1 MKSQNDPQATQPE
14 TTRNQTALI
23 NGPHRLV
30 ASTSR
35 CGRDNPGSTPGEDI
49 YVHGYIQCYDL
60 CCTASM
66 ASQPPARPPRTSGVM
81 SVCMCV
87 CACVCV
93 RVCAHGA
100 LAPLPHHASD
110 RVALP
115 CASVIFGL
123 CLERLPMV
131 LALRL
136 QARAKICRERL
147 SCCACLL
154 PGIPEMVPP
163 SPLSSAGS
171 PPATSGVP
179 G

>member
-1 MKSQNDPQATQPE
+1 MLQHMLCS
-14 TTRNQTALI
+14 I
-23 NGPHRLV
+23 NGQP
-30 ASTSR
+30 ASCKTTAHIR
-35 CGRDNPGSTPGEDI
+35 C
-49 YVHGYIQCYDL
+49 YV
-60 CCTASM
+60 
-66 ASQPPARPPRTSGVM
+66 GVY
-81 SVCMCV
+81 VCV
-87 CACVCV
+87 CVCV

-163 SPLSSAGS
+163 SPLSSAGF
-171 PPATSGVP
+171 PRATSGVP